1 MQTEA
6 SVPATQPSAARAVR
20 LGHGVIQ
27 CEGPRLPVFMVGQDI
42 HLFRIGPLYDRFDG
56 TLIADITDEMCAEM
70 AHVFGVLH
78 AEAVPVPIDWNHGT
92 EKDVPPELGI
102 ALGRIVAMRHEPGVG
117 LWGSPVYTPAGEK
130 LVTDSGGALWTSPAF
145 LLGSKYPGGADDPK
159 VGAYSKRTG
168 ARLGECQ
175 ILSVALTPTPRQDG
189 TFAVLLSDQP
199 PHIPAANRKDSR
211 MDANTS
217 PGAPQP
223 PSPPVIPA
231 AEGAPAAEPTKAAE
245 SPEEMSAMIAA
256 LQAEL
261 AAVKAENASLK
272 ASAEGM
278 SESAKALSETRREVK
293 TLSERLAKA
302 EAAAADE
309 RLARELDSYEAPG
322 WIAPARRQHF
332 ADLAK
337 SNRKLFE
344 AEIAYKREHPEVP
357 LGQVGHSARVEP
369 TKAKTATQEIQE
381 RAAVLLSEGK
391 AKDLSAAYA
400 VLRTNDPALFSR
412 AGREG

>member
-1 MQTEA
+1 
-6 SVPATQPSAARAVR
+6 
-20 LGHGVIQ
+20 
-27 CEGPRLPVFMVGQDI
+27 
-42 HLFRIGPLYDRFDG
+42 
-56 TLIADITDEMCAEM
+56 
-70 AHVFGVLH
+70 
-78 AEAVPVPIDWNHGT
+78 
-92 EKDVPPELGI
+92 
-102 ALGRIVAMRHEPGVG
+102 
-117 LWGSPVYTPAGEK
+117 
-130 LVTDSGGALWTSPAF
+130 
-145 LLGSKYPGGADDPK
+145 
-159 VGAYSKRTG
+159 
-168 ARLGECQ
+168 
-175 ILSVALTPTPRQDG
+175 
-189 TFAVLLSDQP
+189 
-199 PHIPAANRKDSR
+199 

-309 RLARELDSYEAPG
+309 RLARELDSYEARG
-322 WIAPARRQHF
+322 LFAPASRSYF
-332 ADLAK
+332 AELAK
-337 SNRKLFE
+337 TSRKLF
-344 AEIAYKREHPEVP
+344 AEGIARLEKNPEVP

-369 TKAKTATQEIQE
+369 VKAKTATQEIQE